1 MWFKYWVT
9 QLSLLNRCLELCA
22 HLRPDTRQL
31 LISLCNQ
38 CFRAPFV
45 LAVEFL
51 NKHSKWNQRED
62 SGMILNKL
70 LNYRSDIMKQY
81 NYSEVCIGILLL
93 TLKII
98 ASQCGLLNYVSTT
111 PSWKELAFRCSLFKE
126 SGLAV
131 FYKINLT
138 SDPCFFFFLEHI
150 CQHYRIFSPQ
160 GNAMIRNF

>member
-1 MWFKYWVT
+1 
-9 QLSLLNRCLELCA
+9 
-22 HLRPDTRQL
+22 
-31 LISLCNQ
+31 
-38 CFRAPFV
+38 
-45 LAVEFL
+45 
-51 NKHSKWNQRED
+51 
-62 SGMILNKL
+62 MIFNKL

-138 SDPCFFFFLEHI
+138 SDPCFFFLEHI